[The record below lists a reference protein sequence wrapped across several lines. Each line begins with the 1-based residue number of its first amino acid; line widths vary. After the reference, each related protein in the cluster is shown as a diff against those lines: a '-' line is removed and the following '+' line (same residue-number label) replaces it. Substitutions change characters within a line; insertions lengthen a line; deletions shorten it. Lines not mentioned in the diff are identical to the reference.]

1 MIQVDKSDIIEID
14 GVIRMLL
21 CKQCKKNAAV
31 IFMTKIE
38 NGKQT
43 QEGLCLKC
51 ARKSNI
57 GPINQ
62 LFDNSGMSD
71 EELDALNDQMGEFMK
86 NMTPEM
92 MGDMIKN
99 MGQSDNMLSNIFP
112 GDDSYRNNNNNN
124 DDDIPGS
131 KKTRVKEKKKE
142 PKKKF
147 LDMFGSNLNEKAIDD
162 QIDRIIGRQKEIDR
176 VIQILNRRTKNN
188 PVLVGD
194 PGVGKT
200 AIAEGLAVKIVNGDV
215 PAKLLKKEIYLLDL
229 TALVAGTQFRG
240 QFESRMK
247 AVIKEATESG
257 NIILV
262 IDELHN
268 IMGAGEAEGA
278 MNAANILKPA
288 LAKGQVQV
296 IGSTTLKE
304 YRKHIEK
311 DSALERRFQPVM
323 VAEPSIDDT
332 IEILKGI
339 KDYYE
344 AHHKVIIPD
353 DVIETAVILSE
364 RYISDRFLPDKVIDV
379 IDEACSRV
387 NLNDLDLNDLERLRI
402 DYEEVQDE
410 KQSAVSADSIEEYRR
425 AAEHKMKESRISQQI
440 RDIEKTYKPCILT
453 EDDIAAVIEQW
464 VNIPVSKLTQ
474 IQSEKLINLESEL
487 HKRIIG
493 QDRAVRSL
501 AKAIRRTRSGIK
513 KTPKPASFMFVGPT
527 GVGKTELVK
536 TLATELFGST
546 DALIRLDMS
555 EFMEKHTVSK
565 LIGSPPGYVGYDEAG
580 QLTEKVRR
588 RPYSVILF
596 DEIEKAHYDVF
607 NILLQIMD
615 DGRLT
620 DSHGRA
626 VDFSNTIVVMTSNA
640 GTNIKT
646 GAIGFGN
653 ESVEVLENK
662 AMDALK
668 SIFRLEFLNRIDDI
682 IVFENLTRDEL
693 MQIVRLQIDDLQRSL
708 GDKHVVLEV
717 SDEAVEYIL
726 EDGYDV
732 TYGARPI
739 KRSIQKLLEDE
750 LSEAYIRGELK
761 DRYKVEVTVEDKKL
775 KYGYVPI
782 NLPQPAK

>member
-1 MIQVDKSDIIEID
+1 
-14 GVIRMLL
+14 MLL
-21 CKQCKKNAAV
+21 CKQCKKNVAV

-51 ARKSNI
+51 AKKSNI
-57 GPINQ
+57 GPVSQ
-62 LFDNSGMSD
+62 LFGSSGMTD
-71 EELDALNDQMGEFMK
+71 EELDALNDQMGDFMK

-92 MGDMIKN
+92 MGDMIRN
-99 MGQSDNMLSNIFP
+99 AGQSDNMLSDIF
-112 GDDSYRNNNNNN
+112 NN
-124 DDDIPGS
+124 DDAGRDEDEGIPGNR
-131 KKTRVKEKKKE
+131 KTKVREKKKE
-142 PKKKF
+142 SKKKF
-147 LDMFGSNLNEKAIDD
+147 LDMFATNLNDKAADGL
-162 QIDRIIGRQKEIDR
+162 IDRIIGRKNEIER

-200 AIAEGLAVKIVNGDV
+200 AIAEGLAVKIVSGEV
-215 PAKLLKKEIYLLDL
+215 PAKLLKKEVYLLDL
-229 TALVAGTQFRG
+229 TAIVAGTQFRG

-247 AVIKEATESG
+247 AIIKEAGESG
-257 NIILV
+257 NVILV

-304 YRKHIEK
+304 YRKYIEK

-323 VAEPSIDDT
+323 VLEPSIEET

-344 AHHKVIIPD
+344 AHHRVIIPD
-353 DVIETAVILSE
+353 EVIETAAILAE
-364 RYISDRFLPDKVIDV
+364 RYITDRFLPDKVIDV

-387 NLNDLDLNDLERLRI
+387 NLNDIDLNDLERLKM
-402 DYEEVQDE
+402 DYEDVQNE
-410 KQSAVSADSIEEYRR
+410 KQNAVSADSIEEYRR
-425 AAEHKMKESRISQQI
+425 AAEFKMRESRISQQI
-440 RDIEKTYKPCILT
+440 KDIEQKYAPCVLT
-453 EDDIAAVIEQW
+453 DDDIAAVIEQW
-464 VNIPVSKLTQ
+464 VGIPVSKLTQ
-474 IQSEKLINLESEL
+474 LQSVKLVNIEKEL
-487 HKRIIG
+487 HKRVIG
-493 QDRAVRSL
+493 QDRAVAALS
-501 AKAIRRTRSGIK
+501 KAIRRTRSGIK
-513 KTPKPASFMFVGPT
+513 KSQKPASFMFVGPT

-536 TLATELFGST
+536 TLATELFGSVE
-546 DALIRLDMS
+546 ALIRLDMS

-620 DSHGRA
+620 DSHGRM
-626 VDFSNTIVVMTSNA
+626 VDFSNTIIIMTSNA
-640 GTNIKT
+640 GTNTKA

-653 ESVEVLENK
+653 ESAEVMENK

-668 SIFRLEFLNRIDDI
+668 GIFRLEFLNRIDDI
-682 IVFENLTRDEL
+682 IVFDSLTKQELRD
-693 MQIVRLQIDDLQRSL
+693 IVRLQISDLQKSL
-708 GDKHVVLEV
+708 IDKHITLDISDDVV
-717 SDEAVEYIL
+717 DFIL
-726 EDGYDV
+726 NDGYDPV
-732 TYGARPI
+732 YGARPI
-739 KRSIQKLLEDE
+739 KRSMQKLLEDE
-750 LSEAYIRGELK
+750 ISDAYIRGELS
-761 DRYKVEVTVEDKKL
+761 DRFRVRVSIEQGKL
-775 KYGYVPI
+775 KYEYIKENPVDTV
-782 NLPQPAK
+782 K

>member
-1 MIQVDKSDIIEID
+1 MIQVDKSGIIEID

-92 MGDMIKN
+92 MGDMIKS
-99 MGQSDNMLSNIFP
+99 MGQSDNMLSNIFSN
-112 GDDSYRNNNNNN
+112 DDNFRNNN
-124 DDDIPGS
+124 DDEIPGG

-142 PKKKF
+142 SKKKF
-147 LDMFGSNLNEKAIDD
+147 LDMFGSNLNEKAMDD

-387 NLNDLDLNDLERLRI
+387 NLNDIDLNDLEKLRI
-402 DYEEVQDE
+402 DYEEVQNE

-440 RDIEKTYKPCILT
+440 RDIERTYKPCILT

-474 IQSEKLINLESEL
+474 IQSEKLINLETEL

-536 TLATELFGST
+536 TLAIELFGST

-653 ESVEVLENK
+653 ESAEVLENK

-682 IVFENLTRDEL
+682 IVFENLTREEL
-693 MQIVRLQIDDLQRSL
+693 LEIVRLQINDLQRSL

-750 LSEAYIRGELK
+750 LSEAYIRGDLK

-775 KYGYVPI
+775 KYAYVQI

>member
-1 MIQVDKSDIIEID
+1 
-14 GVIRMLL
+14 MLL
-21 CKQCKKNAAV
+21 CKQCKKNMAV

-38 NGKQT
+38 NGKQS

-51 ARKSNI
+51 ARNSNI
-57 GPINQ
+57 GPIKQ
-62 LFDNSGMSD
+62 LFENSGMSD
-71 EELDALNDQMGEFMK
+71 EELDALNDQMGDFMK

-99 MGQSDNMLSNIFP
+99 MGQSDNMLSNILE
-112 GDDSYRNNNNNN
+112 NEKN
-124 DDDIPGS
+124 DDHQDDFQTSGN
-131 KKTRVKEKKKE
+131 KKTKVKDKRKE
-142 PKKKF
+142 TKRKF
-147 LDMFGSNLNEKAIDD
+147 LDMFGSNLNDKANDNL
-162 QIDRIIGRQKEIDR
+162 IDRIIGRKDEINR

-200 AIAEGLAVKIVNGDV
+200 AIAEGLAVKIVNGEV
-215 PAKLLKKEIYLLDL
+215 PAKLLKKEVYLLDL
-229 TALVAGTQFRG
+229 TSIVAGTQFRG

-247 AVIKEATESG
+247 SIIKEATESG
-257 NIILV
+257 NVILV

-288 LAKGQVQV
+288 LAKGQIQV
-296 IGSTTLKE
+296 IGSTTLRE

-311 DSALERRFQPVM
+311 DTALERRFQPVM
-323 VAEPSIDDT
+323 VPEPSIEDS

-344 AHHKVIIPD
+344 AHHRVVIPD
-353 DVIETAVILSE
+353 EVIETAVKLSE

-379 IDEACSRV
+379 IDEACSKV
-387 NLNDLDLNDLERLRI
+387 NLNDIDLNDLERLKM
-402 DYEEVQDE
+402 DYDDVQIE
-410 KQSAVSADSIEEYRR
+410 KQNAVSADSIEEYRR
-425 AAEHKMKESRISQQI
+425 AAEFKMRESRISQQI
-440 RDIEKTYKPCILT
+440 KGIEGNYKPCILT
-453 EDDIAAVIEQW
+453 DEDIAAVIEQW

-474 IQSEKLINLESEL
+474 MQSEKLTNLEDEL
-487 HKRIIG
+487 HNRIIG

-501 AKAIRRTRSGIK
+501 SKAIRRARSGIK
-513 KTPKPASFMFVGPT
+513 KTVKPSSFMFVGPT

-536 TLATELFGST
+536 TLAIELFGST
-546 DALIRLDMS
+546 DVLIRLDMS

-620 DSHGRA
+620 DSHGRV
-626 VDFSNTIVVMTSNA
+626 VDFSNTIVIMTSNA
-640 GTNIKT
+640 GTNIKA
-646 GAIGFGN
+646 GSIGFGN
-653 ESVEVLENK
+653 ESTKVLENK

-668 SIFRLEFLNRIDDI
+668 EYFPSR
-682 IVFENLTRDEL
+682 VF
-693 MQIVRLQIDDLQRSL
+693 
-708 GDKHVVLEV
+708 K
-717 SDEAVEYIL
+717 
-726 EDGYDV
+726 
-732 TYGARPI
+732 
-739 KRSIQKLLEDE
+739 
-750 LSEAYIRGELK
+750 
-761 DRYKVEVTVEDKKL
+761 
-775 KYGYVPI
+775 
-782 NLPQPAK
+782 